1 MEKDWIRVAI
11 FNIAFFSKIVL
22 PSSRCIFLETAFPC
36 LSTIII
42 LRALIVR
49 PVQGDYWDALIF
61 ISGITFLG
69 LSYGLDFSIRH
80 NDTKMWPS
88 RILIAFF
95 GFVLVAFV
103 ILLCNF
109 YRKRQILAKWVG
121 SICHSP
127 LGCSLLWSRS
137 LFYSQF
143 YLQLF

>member
-42 LRALIVR
+42 LRALLVR

-80 NDTKMWPS
+80 MIQKCGHLEYS
-88 RILIAFF
+88 SHFLGSF
-95 GFVLVAFV
+95 
-103 ILLCNF
+103 LL
-109 YRKRQILAKWVG
+109 RL
-121 SICHSP
+121 
-127 LGCSLLWSRS
+127 
-137 LFYSQF
+137 LFYYAIFTVRDKSW
-143 YLQLF
+143 LNG